1 MTANWRP
8 RRGVQVTHSDLPDAW
23 LDALDRL
30 VHDLRVRQYGGDVEY
45 IDWVAEYESNSGMVW
60 LYSAVTVVGGSRGR
74 LACGGIGASVDDDVE
89 LALLSMAD
97 LVQNEVAEAGT
108 AWPWGDDGGFM
119 RAELIDGVAMWKDK
133 NFRVTRIGDLSEK
146 D

>member
-8 RRGVQVTHSDLPDAW
+8 RRGVQVTHSDLPDPW

-30 VHDLRVRQYGGDVEY
+30 ARDLRVRQYGGEVEY
-45 IDWVAEYESNSGMVW
+45 IDWVAEYESDSGMVW
-60 LYSAVTVVGGSRGR
+60 LYSAVTAVGGSRGR
-74 LACGGIGASVDDDVE
+74 PACSGMCASVDDDADR
-89 LALLSMAD
+89 ALLSMAD

-119 RAELIDGVAMWKDK
+119 RPELVDGVAMWRDK
-133 NFRVTRIGDLSEK
+133 NRRTTRIGDLSARA
-146 D
+146 